1 MGDTRVI
8 YHLDGQETPYLVRLS
23 VPADRVTLGDFRSA
37 INKPNYKFFFKSV
50 DVDFGVVKE
59 EITDDNAKLPC
70 YNGRVISW
78 LVAGDGVEPDDLTA
92 EAPPTPP
99 LAPPPLERTG
109 GLGDSRPPS
118 FQWRED
124 REREGKRERRLEREK
139 DQERD
144 GKRERLRPRDGKIHS
159 LPEGAEPGDGDSSS
173 SLLSSQLETTS
184 FSEEEDSGD
193 RLSQS
198 TEQSDSHRVRRH
210 RRRRRMEE
218 KPHMERSVSQ
228 SSVTGSSLS
237 LNILS
242 VTLNTERYAFLGVSL
257 VGQSSARGDGGVY
270 IGSIMK
276 GGAVAADGRIEPG
289 DMLLQVNDITFENMT
304 NDEAV
309 RVLRDVVH
317 KPGPITLTVVKC
329 WDPQPESCFTLARS
343 EPVRPIDPA
352 AWVSH
357 TAAMTGLLPPH
368 YASTPTLHPLH
379 VPSYHST
386 ALFPHFSVGQE
397 EEHRLS
403 IHSDMAIVAKAMANP
418 QSGLEVRDRMWL
430 KITIPNAFIGSEV
443 VDWLQRR
450 VEGFSDRREARRYAA
465 NLLASGH
472 IRPTV
477 SKISFSEQCYYAFN
491 KTTTG
496 DMGLSPD
503 GCAPL
508 HQRGSLPGQ
517 YPVPHPYGSPPPPLH
532 SPWGP
537 PRSHKSG
544 GQRSPCQ
551 KHDIISM
558 MSSVCFP
565 PTGSPSSG
573 SECRQRQELAPPPL
587 LTRQE
592 VGEPP
597 AENAPPRPSSSP
609 PSSLPSRGHD
619 LSSELPASRQSFR
632 LAIANPSDL
641 LLDVM

>member
-78 LVAGDGVEPDDLTA
+78 LVAGDGVEPEDLTS

-118 FQWRED
+118 FHASAGNHEAGERGERPSGRED
-124 REREGKRERRLEREK
+124 LEREGKRERRLEREK
-139 DQERD
+139 DQQRD
-144 GKRERLRPRDGKIHS
+144 GKRERLRPRDGRHLHPQ

-184 FSEEEDSGD
+184 FSGEEDSGD
-193 RLSQS
+193 SRLSQS

-218 KPHMERSVSQ
+218 KPHMERSESQ

-329 WDPQPESCFTLARS
+329 WDPQPENCFTLARS

-368 YASTPTLHPLH
+368 Y
-379 VPSYHST
+379 
-386 ALFPHFSVGQE
+386 GQE
-397 EEHRLS
+397 EDHRLT

-491 KTTTG
+491 KTATG

-544 GQRSPCQ
+544 G
-551 KHDIISM
+551 
-558 MSSVCFP
+558 
-565 PTGSPSSG
+565 SPSSG
-573 SECRQRQELAPPPL
+573 SERRQRQELAPSPL
-587 LTRQE
+587 LSRQE
-592 VGEPP
+592 AGDPP
-597 AENAPPRPSSSP
+597 AEDGTPQPPSSP
-609 PSSLPSRGHD
+609 PSSLPGRGHD

>member
-1 MGDTRVI
+1 MRGGCTRVL
-8 YHLDGQETPYLVRLS
+8 YHLDGQATPYLVRLP
-23 VPADRVTLGDFRSA
+23 VAPDHVTLADLRGA
-37 INKPNYKFFFKSV
+37 VNKPRHRFFFKAL
-50 DVDFGVVKE
+50 DADYGVVKE

-78 LVAGDGVEPDDLTA
+78 LVAGEGEPD
-92 EAPPTPP
+92 EQPPPP

-118 FQWRED
+118 FHASAGNHEAGERGERPPGRED
-124 REREGKRERRLEREK
+124 GEREGKKERRVERDKNQEREGKRERLRH
-139 DQERD
+139 RD
-144 GKRERLRPRDGKIHS
+144 GRHHLHPQ
-159 LPEGAEPGDGDSSS
+159 LPEGAEPADGDSSS

-193 RLSQS
+193 SRLSQS
-198 TEQSDSHRVRRH
+198 TEQSSSHRIRRQ
-210 RRRRRMEE
+210 RRRRRLED
-218 KPHMERSVSQ
+218 KPHMERSASL

-242 VTLNTERYAFLGVSL
+242 VTLNTERYAFLGVSI
-257 VGQSSARGDGGVY
+257 VGQSSARGDGGIYV
-270 IGSIMK
+270 GSIMK

-289 DMLLQVNDITFENMT
+289 DMLLQVNDTTFENLT

-329 WDPQPESCFTLARS
+329 WDPQPESSFTLARS

-368 YASTPTLHPLH
+368 Y
-379 VPSYHST
+379 
-386 ALFPHFSVGQE
+386 GQE
-397 EEHRLS
+397 EELRLS
-403 IHSDMAIVAKAMANP
+403 IHSDMATVARAMANP

-465 NLLASGH
+465 NLLAAGH

-477 SKISFSEQCYYAFN
+477 SKTSFSEQCYYAFSR
-491 KTTTG
+491 TPAG
-496 DMGLSPD
+496 DERVSPEA
-503 GCAPL
+503 CAPPL
-508 HQRGSLPGQ
+508 HQQESLPG
-517 YPVPHPYGSPPPPLH
+517 PPPIPHPYGSPPPPH
-532 SPWGP
+532 WAP
-537 PRSHKSG
+537 PRSHNSG
-544 GQRSPCQ
+544 
-551 KHDIISM
+551 
-558 MSSVCFP
+558 
-565 PTGSPSSG
+565 GSPSSV
-573 SECRQRQELAPPPL
+573 SERRQRQEVAPPPL
-587 LTRQE
+587 PSRQE
-592 VGEPP
+592 VGDGL
-597 AENAPPRPSSSP
+597 PSP
-609 PSSLPSRGHD
+609 PSRGHD
-619 LSSELPASRQSFR
+619 PSSELPASRQSFR